1 MQCSMSFRRKNT
13 RQPSTIADSTLDK
26 NNNCRGE
33 ISAVPTLEMT
43 AIRLHEITHKR
54 AKIMALFESCKVID
68 SLLDAVENA
77 KYSVLKIL

>member
-1 MQCSMSFRRKNT
+1 
-13 RQPSTIADSTLDK
+13 
-26 NNNCRGE
+26 
-33 ISAVPTLEMT
+33 VPTLEMT

-77 KYSVLKIL
+77 KYIV